1 MILKLKRTPGI
12 YLVGF
17 MGSGKSTVG
26 QMLASRI
33 GWKFFDLDSD
43 IEKSQNTS
51 IAEIFETLGEAEF
64 RRLEREA
71 IRARVRRIECGI
83 PAVVALGG
91 GAFVQPDVYSLLT
104 GNGVSIWLDCP
115 FEIIQRRIALNG
127 ARNGLRPLARDPAGF
142 ERLYHDR
149 RKSYSLAD
157 YHIEVGEDDPVRTVE
172 SVLELPLFQ

>member
-26 QMLASRI
+26 QLLASRI
-33 GWKFFDLDSD
+33 GWKFFDLDTD
-43 IEKSQNTS
+43 IEASQQTS
-51 IAEIFETLGEAEF
+51 IAEIFETRGEAEF
-64 RRLEREA
+64 RRLESEA

-91 GAFVQPDVYSLLT
+91 GTFVQPDVYALLT

-115 FEIIQRRIALNG
+115 FDVIQSRV
-127 ARNGLRPLARDPAGF
+127 ARNGVRPLARDPAAF
-142 ERLYHDR
+142 EQLYNDR
-149 RKSYSLAD
+149 RKYYGLAD
-157 YHIEVGEDDPVRTVE
+157 FRIEVTEDDPGRTVE
-172 SVLELPLFQ
+172 SVLELSLFQ